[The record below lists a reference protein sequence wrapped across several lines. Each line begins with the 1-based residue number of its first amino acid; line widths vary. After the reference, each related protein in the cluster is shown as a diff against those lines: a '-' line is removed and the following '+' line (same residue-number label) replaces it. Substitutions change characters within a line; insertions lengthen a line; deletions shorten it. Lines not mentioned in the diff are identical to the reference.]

1 MHQLSK
7 KVRVDLVI
15 KIEIIAFI
23 LGQINLTN
31 AGCINRLREL
41 LLKLDNDLTKCKIL
55 LALNNL
61 ALNDFAITQF
71 SV

>member
-1 MHQLSK
+1 MK
-7 KVRVDLVI
+7 NFV
-15 KIEIIAFI
+15 
-23 LGQINLTN
+23 LGQINLAN

>member
-1 MHQLSK
+1 L
-7 KVRVDLVI
+7 
-15 KIEIIAFI
+15 

-31 AGCINRLREL
+31 AGCIDRLREIL
-41 LLKLDNDLTKCKIL
+41 LTAENETTKCKIL

-61 ALNDFAITQF
+61 ALNDYTITHF